1 MLKYKLTIYNNNQTV
16 FQDTFYNLRDIGDS
30 DRKSVSEMN
39 KIVKEYEEKPEHYVV
54 SIAEN
59 D

>member
-39 KIVKEYEEKPEHYVV
+39 KIVREYEEKPEHYVV
-54 SIAEN
+54 SIAEG